1 MKIDVFAHVLLP
13 QFYQKMLVLDP
24 ALPQKMPFL
33 QNPVLMDREKKAYPV
48 QEYSRCLACGRP
60 HSVYRKF
67 KLCRICLRQQAY
79 QGVIP
84 GLKKASW

>member
-1 MKIDVFAHVLLP
+1 MARK
-13 QFYQKMLVLDP
+13 
-24 ALPQKMPFL
+24 ALIQRK
-33 QNPVLMDREKKAYPV
+33 KKAYPV

-60 HSVYRKF
+60 QSVYRKF